1 MSRAPDV
8 TTARPRDQDLVDRM
22 LALLDLE
29 PLAPRRWSWAG
40 SPGEPRR
47 IFGGQLFA
55 QSLVAAT
62 GTVDPARAAHSVH
75 GYFVRPALT
84 TKPIVFEVAELA
96 DSGSAS
102 YRQVLALQDGEPVA
116 SCSAAFQS
124 EAAFIDRQPAMPP
137 TPAPEDVGDDFEQAT
152 RPGVSE
158 AARRAFTR
166 GSPFQF
172 RSIDAAPLLAD
183 GEAPARQRFWFRA
196 ARPLGDLPAGARR
209 ALLAYASD
217 LRLLGSGLPPHG
229 RRWFDGETLV
239 ASIDHAVWMHREAA
253 MDDWLLYD
261 QESPWTGAGRI
272 LARGHIYDRAGRLV
286 ATTCQEGVVRA
297 VRRNGASASR
307 GAAATPGRAG
317 A

>member
-1 MSRAPDV
+1 MSGAPDV
-8 TTARPRDQDLVDRM
+8 DAARPRDQDLVGRM
-22 LALLDLE
+22 LALFDLE
-29 PLAPRRWSWAG
+29 RLAPGRWGWAG

-62 GTVDPARAAHSVH
+62 GTVDPARAAHSIH
-75 GYFVRPALT
+75 GYFLRPALT
-84 TKPIVFEVAELA
+84 TKPIVFEVAEVG
-96 DSGSAS
+96 DSASSS
-102 YRQVLALQDGEPVA
+102 YRQILAVQDGEPVA

-124 EAAFIDRQPAMPP
+124 ETSFLDREPVMPP
-137 TPAPEDVGDDFEQAT
+137 AAPPGEVLDDFEQVA
-152 RPGVSE
+152 RPGGSE

-183 GEAPARQRFWFRA
+183 GAAPARQRFWFRA

-239 ASIDHAVWMHREAA
+239 ASIDHAVWMHREAS

-297 VRRNGASASR
+297 VRRDGASAFG